1 MSVFNKYKYWIH
13 SAKYTTIQK
22 FAVLFIGILSFILLA
37 RILGPGGYGVWG
49 LFMIIS
55 ALTETARNALIRNAY
70 IWFSHQHEEKEEN
83 KLQASAFVLSTLM
96 SAALA
101 ILYLVLSWP
110 IANALNAP
118 SLAIMLQVYSISL
131 LITVLFSHAETILM
145 AKTDFRAI
153 CWMNCLRQCVL
164 LGCIVVCLAGSIP
177 ITALMLSL
185 FYLGSVVAGT
195 ALGYTLAKPHLHWQF
210 HGYREWLPKMWRFGR
225 YVFGNNLFSML
236 FRGSDVVL
244 TAILFD
250 PGISAYYNASQR
262 ISNLVDMPSAVLAD
276 IMFPKVAKFNP
287 SDKSSVKHMYEKA
300 VGTTMTF
307 SIPAL
312 LILLIFPRQILHIL
326 AGEQFVQAASIL
338 QVAAFFGF
346 LLPFLK
352 QFGTVIDGTGAPHIN
367 FRLMLLGFVINI
379 FIILGFTE
387 LWGVIG
393 TAIGTATTYFILF
406 VISQVILNKRFGI
419 TLPGVL
425 RNIVSFYMEL
435 FHTMRS
441 MGKRGNSKT
450 KLS

>member
-22 FAVLFIGILSFILLA
+22 FAVLFIAILSFILLA

-70 IWFSHQHEEKEEN
+70 IWFSHQHEEKEQA
-83 KLQASAFVLSTLM
+83 KLQASAFILSTWM
-96 SAALA
+96 SGALA
-101 ILYLVLSWP
+101 VFYLLLSWP
-110 IANALNAP
+110 IATALNAP

-131 LITVLFSHAETILM
+131 LITVLFSHVETILM
-145 AKTDFRAI
+145 SKTDFRTI
-153 CWMNCLRQCVL
+153 CWMNCVRQGVL
-164 LGCIVVCLAGSIP
+164 LACITVCLAGSIP
-177 ITALMLSL
+177 ITPLMLSL

-195 ALGYTLAKPHLHWQF
+195 AMGLQMGKPHLLWQF
-210 HGYREWLPKMWRFGR
+210 AGYSEWLPRMWRFGR

-236 FRGSDVVL
+236 FRGTDVVL
-244 TAILFD
+244 TSIMFG

-262 ISNLVDMPSAVLAD
+262 IGNLVDMPSAVLAD

-287 SDKSSVKHMYEKA
+287 QEKASVKYMYEKA

-312 LILLIFPRQILHIL
+312 LILLIFPAQILHLL
-326 AGEQFVQAASIL
+326 AGEQFVYAANIL
-338 QVAAFFGF
+338 RVTAFFGF

-352 QFGTVIDGTGAPHIN
+352 QFGTVIDGTGSPHVN

-379 FIILGFTE
+379 FIILAFTE

-425 RNIVSFYMEL
+425 RNIGLFYMEL

-441 MGKRGNSKT
+441 VTKRRKSKT
-450 KLS
+450 KLL